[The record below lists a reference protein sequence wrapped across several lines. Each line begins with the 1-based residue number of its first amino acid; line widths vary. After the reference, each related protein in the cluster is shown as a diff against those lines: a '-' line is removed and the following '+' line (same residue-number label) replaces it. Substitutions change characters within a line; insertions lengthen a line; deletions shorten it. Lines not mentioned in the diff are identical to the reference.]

1 MTKSANESSCFPS
14 SELTFNNLAISPSK
28 KSNNAPQNINTEDA
42 TRFPSNANNIADNP
56 QNKLV
61 SVIIFGIFLF
71 IVFISAKI

>member
-1 MTKSANESSCFPS
+1 MSGEQLTAKESI
-14 SELTFNNLAISPSK
+14 NISKVQLSK
-28 KSNNAPQNINTEDA
+28 KSNTAPQNINTEDA

-61 SVIIFGIFLF
+61 RVIIFGIFLF